1 MPGSIIG
8 ELILQPLLEA
18 ALQVF
23 GYWTG
28 RIVIP
33 TLSFGLLRIESVDR
47 ARRARPKWHGIHRAQ
62 GRGWVIDDN
71 TTILLGLLF
80 WGVMG
85 IAAYVV
91 FR

>member
-33 TLSFGLLRIESVDR
+33 TLSFGLLRIEC
-47 ARRARPKWHGIHRAQ
+47 K
-62 GRGWVIDDN
+62 
-71 TTILLGLLF
+71 
-80 WGVMG
+80 
-85 IAAYVV
+85 
-91 FR
+91 